1 MCKYIIGAFRFWC
14 GSANALE
21 NQIQPRCTHLQI
33 FGSIKTIHC
42 SLKDDAENKQVS
54 NTYINMIIS
63 YGYLNCRYRLK
74 HLSLEGFAF
83 IYKLLTYH
91 YLNDTDLFFFD
102 VAITK
107 DNIALKYQQTDRIN
121 LEICGLADLTCH
133 KICGFWSRIGAPKHL
148 YPGAAT
154 GSSSGGGRAPAPSWS
169 TRELCSAASHR
180 AVGSLCFGRAA
191 VARSH
196 VLVFVL
202 FSSEKAGETEVLEGW
217 KSII

>member
-1 MCKYIIGAFRFWC
+1 M
-14 GSANALE
+14 
-21 NQIQPRCTHLQI
+21 QI

-54 NTYINMIIS
+54 NTYINMIIL

-91 YLNDTDLFFFD
+91 YLNNTDFFFFFD
-102 VAITK
+102 LAITK
-107 DNIALKYQQTDRIN
+107 DNIVLKYQQTDRIDV
-121 LEICGLADLTCH
+121 EICGLANLTRH
-133 KICGFWSRIGAPKHL
+133 KRYGFWSRTGAPKHL

-180 AVGSLCFGRAA
+180 AVGSLSFGRAA

-202 FSSEKAGETEVLEGW
+202 LSSEKAGETEVLEGW
-217 KSII
+217 KSTI